1 MSSVRR
7 GQQYAALPITEV
19 EGRIRVLLV
28 TSRETRR
35 WVIPKGWAEES
46 LAPSAL
52 AAKEAFE
59 EAGAIG
65 EVSLKPIG
73 NFSYSKRLKDGSRLI
88 CQVGVFQMMVVHLLE
103 DWPERR
109 ERERKWFMPA
119 DAAKL
124 VAEAGLADLLRT
136 LVPATSDS

>member
-73 NFSYSKRLKDGSRLI
+73 TFSYSKRLKDGSRLI